1 MIKCAFI
8 SWRPSRHMASFQ
20 RRYDVVRCRVS
31 TGVMHISDIYF
42 YVTNSALSKNEAF
55 KKSMLKRLNLKSF
68 DIKWRHIGENIP
80 KTKKRLLSSKLFCI
94 SKMLWGF
101 CFVVVIFLRNRSL
114 GPYLCQI
121 TKFAALFVL
130 P

>member
-1 MIKCAFI
+1 
-8 SWRPSRHMASFQ
+8 MASFQ

-68 DIKWRHIGENIP
+68 EIKDV
-80 KTKKRLLSSKLFCI
+80 KLEKIYRKQKNGSYLPNF
-94 SKMLWGF
+94 
-101 CFVVVIFLRNRSL
+101 FVSAKC
-114 GPYLCQI
+114 YED
-121 TKFAALFVL
+121 FAL
-130 P
+130 